1 MKKKLEICCDASI
14 TTYPNGRTFGCAGA
28 VAIGLNI
35 ERTMIVPDSTN
46 NIAELMAMYTAV
58 KLADEMQAVD
68 DYDTTI
74 YADSKFVVFGLKVW
88 MDSWLR
94 KMDRNGIMYNSNNEP
109 VKNQDLFAMI
119 ISYMVT
125 NNLRLK
131 IRHQKGHVKV
141 LSEGSMEVAQ
151 RVFYRST
158 GYRLDHDTLSRISYY
173 NNKIDYD
180 TKQIL
185 KTTNPDNYPIMPKTD
200 GLENVCKYVI
210 PCNYKDYIL

>member
-28 VAIGLNI
+28 VALGFDI
-35 ERTMIVPDSTN
+35 ERTIIVPDTTN

-58 KLADEMQAVD
+58 KLADELSVMG
-68 DYDTTI
+68 DYDITI
-74 YADSKFVVFGLKVW
+74 YSDSKFVVYGLKVW

-94 KMDRNGIMYNSNNEP
+94 SMDRNGIMYNANNQP

-119 ISYMVT
+119 ISYMTT

-131 IRHQKGHVKV
+131 IRHQKGHVKI
-141 LSEGSMEVAQ
+141 LSEGSMEVAD
-151 RVFYRST
+151 RVFRKSN
-158 GYRLDHDTLSRISYY
+158 GYSLDRDSLSRISHY

-180 TKQIL
+180 TRQIL
-185 KTTNPDNYPIMPKTD
+185 KTTNPDDYPIIPRSD

-210 PCNYKDYIL
+210 PCNYKDYVL

>member
-1 MKKKLEICCDASI
+1 MKKLEICCDASI

-28 VAIGLNI
+28 VAIGLDI
-35 ERTMIVPDSTN
+35 ERTMIVADIAN

-58 KLADEMQAVD
+58 KLADELSAID
-68 DYDTTI
+68 HYDTTI
-74 YADSKFVVFGLKVW
+74 YADSKFVVFGMKVW

-94 KMDRNGIMYNSNNEP
+94 TMDRNGIMYNSNNEP

-119 ISYMVT
+119 ISYMTT

-141 LSEGSMEVAQ
+141 LSEGSMAVAD
-151 RVFYRST
+151 RVFQRSN
-158 GYRLDHDTLSRISYY
+158 GYRLDHDSLSRISYY
-173 NNKIDYD
+173 NNKIDWD
-180 TKQIL
+180 TKNAL
-185 KTTNPDNYPIMPKTD
+185 KEINPNDYPIQPQTD

-210 PCNYKDYIL
+210 PCNYKDYVL

>member
-28 VAIGLNI
+28 VALGFDI
-35 ERTMIVPDSTN
+35 ERTIIVPDTTN

-58 KLADEMQAVD
+58 KLADELSVMG
-68 DYDTTI
+68 DYDITI
-74 YADSKFVVFGLKVW
+74 YSDSKFVVYGLKVW

-94 KMDRNGIMYNSNNEP
+94 SMDRNGIMYNANNQP

-119 ISYMVT
+119 ISYMTT

-131 IRHQKGHVKV
+131 IRHQKGHVKI
-141 LSEGSMEVAQ
+141 LSEGSMEVAD
-151 RVFYRST
+151 RVFRKSN
-158 GYRLDHDTLSRISYY
+158 GYALDRDSLSRISHY

-180 TKQIL
+180 TRQIL
-185 KTTNPDNYPIMPKTD
+185 KTTNPDDYPIIPRSD

-210 PCNYKDYIL
+210 PCNYKDYVL

>member
-1 MKKKLEICCDASI
+1 MNKKLEICCDASI

-28 VAIGLNI
+28 IAIGLNI
-35 ERTMIVPDSTN
+35 ERTIIVPDTTN

-58 KLADEMQAVD
+58 KLAEEMRAID
-68 DYDTTI
+68 NYDITI
-74 YADSKFVVFGLKVW
+74 YADSKFVVYGLKVW

-94 KMDRNGIMYNSNNEP
+94 SMDRNGIMYNSNNEP

-141 LSEGSMEVAQ
+141 LSEGSMGVAQ
-151 RVFYRST
+151 RVFTRSN
-158 GYRLDHDTLSRISYY
+158 GYSLDHETLSRISYY

-180 TKQIL
+180 TKQVL
-185 KTTNPDNYPIMPKTD
+185 KTTNPNDYPAIQQSD
-200 GLENVCKYVI
+200 GLENVCRYVI
-210 PCNYKDYIL
+210 PCNYKDYVL